1 MNPIEH
7 LMEEHKQIKNML
19 KVIHALCDKLDAGE
33 QIPDEHLDE
42 LITFLTL
49 FADKCHHGKEED
61 LLFKAMVQAGF
72 SEESGPIAVMLAEH
86 RQGRAYVGE
95 MRAAFTQHQSG
106 KESLLPNFVSN
117 ARSYANLLVDHIY
130 KEDNILYP
138 MAEAHLP
145 TQVMDTLASQ
155 FEAADRDQ
163 VGLDHI
169 QEYLNIVTKMTELYT
184 S

>member
-1 MNPIEH
+1 MKPIEQ
-7 LMEEHKQIKNML
+7 LMEEHRQIKTML

-33 QIPDEHLDE
+33 QIPKEHLE
-42 LITFLTL
+42 QLITFITL

-86 RQGRAYVGE
+86 RQGRAYVE
-95 MRAAFTQHQSG
+95 KMRAALDQWKSG
-106 KESLLPNFVSN
+106 EGTLLPDFVSN
-117 ARSYANLLVDHIY
+117 ARNYANLLVDHIY

-138 MAEAHLP
+138 MAEAHLAP
-145 TQVMDTLASQ
+145 QVMDALTNQ

-163 VGLDHI
+163 VGLDNI
-169 QEYLNIVTKMTELYT
+169 QDYLNIVTKMTELYP